1 MIATIDKLGEVP
13 TAVYERQIN
22 YPVDDVW
29 SYLTE
34 NEKLQLWFPELEI
47 GELEIGGKIHFD
59 LQDGT
64 YETMDILEVDHGR
77 VFAFTWDKNSVRFE
91 LTANSF
97 GCRLVF
103 KEYLNEVTG
112 HTAKDLA
119 GWHICLDVI
128 EALLDGTTIRNRRG
142 RWNKWYSRY
151 QELIKEA
158 ML

>member
-1 MIATIDKLGEVP
+1 MIATIDKSENVP
-13 TAVYERQIN
+13 VAVYERQIN
-22 YPVDDVW
+22 YPVDEVW

-47 GELEIGGKIHFD
+47 GDLENDGRIHFD

-64 YETMDILEVDHGR
+64 YETMDILEVNRER

-91 LTANSF
+91 LEANSF
-97 GCRLVF
+97 GCRLVL
-103 KEYLNEVTG
+103 KEYLNEVTD

-142 RWNKWYSRY
+142 RWNKWYPKY
-151 QELIKEA
+151 QELKEA